1 MPAGATN
8 PNVQDA
14 MSTPTSTSSAM
25 PFNRRV
31 LRALMIAGLAGLAG
45 ACNSFGFGGGD
56 DEFVV
61 IEEDPADQLYNEGLV
76 LLNDGSYKE
85 AVKKFE
91 EVDRVHPYSEWAR
104 KALLMTAYANFE
116 AENYSETISAARRY
130 VTLHPGSEDAA
141 YAQYLIGESYYR
153 QLSDVARDQ
162 ERSEKAS
169 NAFREL
175 LEKYPNSEYAAE
187 ARSKLD
193 VSRDQL
199 AGKEMEVGR
208 YYLGKNQYLA
218 AINRFRTVV
227 TDYQTTRHVEEAL
240 LRLTEAYYALG
251 IISEA
256 QTAAAILGH
265 NYPDSQWYADAY
277 ALLQEGGYEP
287 EENRG
292 SWISRAWR
300 NTTAAL

>member
-1 MPAGATN
+1 
-8 PNVQDA
+8 
-14 MSTPTSTSSAM
+14 MSTPKSISRANILS
-25 PFNRRV
+25 RRT
-31 LRALMIAGLAGLAG
+31 LRALLLAGMAGSLA
-45 ACNSFGFGGGD
+45 ACNTFGGGD
-56 DEFVV
+56 EFAV
-61 IEEDPADQLYNEGLV
+61 IEEDPADQLYNEGLA
-76 LLNDGSYKE
+76 LLENGSYKE

-104 KALLMTAYANFE
+104 KSLLMSAYANFE
-116 AENYSETISAARRY
+116 ARDYTSTIASAKRY

-153 QLSDVARDQ
+153 QLSDVGRDQ

-169 NAFREL
+169 TAFREL
-175 LEKYPNSEYAAE
+175 LEKYPNSEYAAI
-187 ARSKLD
+187 ARDKLD

-208 YYLGKNQYLA
+208 YYLGQKQYLA

-227 TDYQTTRHVEEAL
+227 TEYQTTRHVEEAL

-256 QTAAAILGH
+256 QTAAAILGY
-265 NYPDSQWYADAY
+265 NYPDSEWYRDAY
-277 ALLQEGGYEP
+277 ALLQEGGYQP
-287 EENRG
+287 KENQG
-292 SWISRAWR
+292 SWISRVWKR
-300 NTTAAL
+300 STAAL